1 MNIMKRTHK
10 IHWLLTILIVGFSV
24 SAEAQV
30 LKGFGKKLEKKIE
43 QRIERKADRQVD
55 KALDKADKKTD
66 ESIESALKKPES
78 APKKT
83 KQAKSTPQFEPVA
96 ARPDQALVLVGNSC
110 TDFSWFKKGALLAY
124 EAIDNKGKIEGG
136 IQMEVKELTSKG
148 SATVAEVEARMSSPN
163 FDNITYS
170 MNYICDEDMI
180 YMDIASV
187 MKAMM
192 DKNQQLNTKA
202 AQEAIEN
209 MEMNFNDGYAS
220 FPKTMYP
227 GMELDDLHFSFKTS
241 AGGSEMSFE
250 TVVSDRQVVAREEV
264 TTKAGTF
271 ECLKIRSVSN
281 TAIKVMGM
289 NQNMPA
295 STEYL
300 WIVPGI
306 GMVKQ
311 EVQAGK
317 ETTMMQLKMYKL

>member
-1 MNIMKRTHK
+1 
-10 IHWLLTILIVGFSV
+10 
-24 SAEAQV
+24 
-30 LKGFGKKLEKKIE
+30 
-43 QRIERKADRQVD
+43 
-55 KALDKADKKTD
+55 
-66 ESIESALKKPES
+66 
-78 APKKT
+78 
-83 KQAKSTPQFEPVA
+83 
-96 ARPDQALVLVGNSC
+96 
-110 TDFSWFKKGALLAY
+110 
-124 EAIDNKGKIEGG
+124 
-136 IQMEVKELTSKG
+136 
-148 SATVAEVEARMSSPN
+148 
-163 FDNITYS
+163 